1 MLNQEEHK
9 GWNSAKQH
17 KNSTTTP
24 GEYNTSHVYTALPEA
39 VISEAAHKLRNFE
52 GGYFIEPQNLERIRP
67 YGQTLPREGLPASR
81 DPCLKNH
88 G

>member
-52 GGYFIEPQNLERIRP
+52 GGILLSLRIWNAFVHTGRRF
-67 YGQTLPREGLPASR
+67 REKVFQHLAI
-81 DPCLKNH
+81 H
-88 G
+88 V